1 MSPSWR
7 DRIGVSLSPGRVGLL
22 RFARGWQPQLA
33 QSEVAEDETGAED
46 VTGSVAIRL
55 LAALL
60 ADASMS
66 RRADVSVTLSNHFVR
81 YVVLPWSDV
90 VSDEDWQALAQHQF
104 HIVYGDA
111 AVEWVTTVAWQGP
124 DRPVLACAAPRALVD
139 MLHATVRTAGMR
151 LASVSP
157 YFVAAFN
164 FCRRRLPED
173 GFWFGVVEP
182 GRFAFGGVER
192 GTWLSVASRRLGS
205 DDTLQLAQTLEQEVL
220 GGESS
225 AARGRAFVFAPEQ
238 ELAAAEGEGTG
249 WTLEKLSL
257 RDTASPITDARLAAA
272 LTALA

>member
-1 MSPSWR
+1 
-7 DRIGVSLSPGRVGLL
+7 
-22 RFARGWQPQLA
+22 
-33 QSEVAEDETGAED
+33 
-46 VTGSVAIRL
+46 
-55 LAALL
+55 
-60 ADASMS
+60 
-66 RRADVSVTLSNHFVR
+66 
-81 YVVLPWSDV
+81 
-90 VSDEDWQALAQHQF
+90 
-104 HIVYGDA
+104 
-111 AVEWVTTVAWQGP
+111 
-124 DRPVLACAAPRALVD
+124 

-182 GRFAFGGVER
+182 GRFAFGGVEQ
-192 GTWLSVASRRLGS
+192 GTWLSVTSRRLGS
-205 DDTLQLAQTLEQEVL
+205 DATPQLTQTLEQEVL

-238 ELAAAEGEGTG
+238 EPTAEEEGMG

>member
-33 QSEVAEDETGAED
+33 QSEVVQDETAAEDAS
-46 VTGSVAIRL
+46 GSAAIRL

-60 ADASMS
+60 GGESMS
-66 RRADVSVTLSNHFVR
+66 RRADVSVVLSNHFVR
-81 YVVLPWSDV
+81 YAVLPWSDV

-104 HIVYGDA
+104 RIVYGEVA
-111 AVEWVTTVAWQGP
+111 LEWVTTVAWQGP
-124 DRPVLACAAPRALVD
+124 ERPVLACAAPRALLD
-139 MLHATVRTAGMR
+139 MVHATLRTAGMR
-151 LASVSP
+151 LESVSP

-182 GRFAFGGVER
+182 GRFAFGGVEQ
-192 GTWLSVASRRLGS
+192 GTWLSVASRRFGS
-205 DDTLQLAQTLEQEVL
+205 DDASRLTATLEQEVL
-220 GGESS
+220 GGEGS
-225 AARGRAFVFAPEQ
+225 AARGRAFVFSPEQ
-238 ELAAAEGEGTG
+238 ELPAAAESMG
-249 WTLEKLSL
+249 WSLEQLSL
-257 RDTASPITDARLAAA
+257 RDVASPITDARLAAA